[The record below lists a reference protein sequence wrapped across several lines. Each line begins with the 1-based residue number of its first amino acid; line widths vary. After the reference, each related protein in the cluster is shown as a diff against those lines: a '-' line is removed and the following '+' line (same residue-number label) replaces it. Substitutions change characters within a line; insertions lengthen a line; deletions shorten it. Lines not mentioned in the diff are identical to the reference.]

1 MKKKVLITGISGFIG
16 KHLYNTIKNEGYD
29 IVLSS
34 RDSSVLPKK
43 HSDSLRVMDW
53 DLEKENIM
61 HDEIDILVHL
71 AAEKKN
77 TDKMWQVNFLG
88 TKKLVVAAIKC
99 GVKKI
104 IFLSTVSIY
113 NIKKY
118 KIIHESFNE
127 YSTDSYGISKLAAE
141 NFIRE
146 ICEINNIDFTII
158 RPTDVIGV
166 ENKSFLS
173 LVKSVQK
180 GYFYY
185 FGDYKK
191 TNTNYLSLEDLC
203 QCIIYFIK
211 NKYNNDFIINDSV
224 KLHSIIDTISKTLK
238 VKSPKFSL
246 PKLLGLS
253 ASTICDYS
261 QKLTKYKLPFDSNRY
276 NELTNLTIFSSEK
289 LETNTTFNHKH
300 LLLNKIEELTR
311 FYLKNNYLK

>member
-1 MKKKVLITGISGFIG
+1 MKEKVLITGISGFIG
-16 KHLYNTIKNEGYD
+16 KNLYNSIKNEGYD
-29 IVLSS
+29 IFLSS
-34 RDSSVLPKK
+34 RDTSVLPKEY
-43 HSDSLRVMDW
+43 SNSFRIIDW
-53 DLEKENIM
+53 DLEKENIL
-61 HDEIDILVHL
+61 HDKIDILVHL

-88 TKKLVVAAIKC
+88 TKKLVVAAIKS

-113 NIKKY
+113 NIEKY
-118 KIIHESFNE
+118 KIIHESFDE
-127 YSTDSYGISKLAAE
+127 YSTNPYGISKLAAE

-146 ICEINNIDFTII
+146 ICENNNIDFTII
-158 RPTDVIGV
+158 RPTDVIGL
-166 ENKSFLS
+166 EKKSFLS

-191 TNTNYLSLEDLC
+191 IKTNYLAIEDLC

-224 KLHSIIDTISKTLK
+224 ELYSIINRISKSLK
-238 VKSPKFSL
+238 VESPKLSL

-253 ASTICDYS
+253 VSTICDYS
-261 QKLTKYKLPFDSNRY
+261 QNLTKYKLPFNSSRY
-276 NELTNLTIFSSEK
+276 NELTNLTIFSSAK
-289 LETNTTFNHKH
+289 LDKNTTFNHKH
-300 LLLNKIEELTR
+300 SLLNKIEELTK
-311 FYLKNNYLK
+311 FYLKNDFLK